1 MDLGVDN
8 SLSGGSALHI
18 ACRKGQAEIA
28 EDLLAGGAD
37 IQSHGDRGFSPL
49 HSAAYA
55 GQAQVVQI
63 LLQRGASMVSIDADK
78 RTPLHRAVQEAHEN
92 VVRLLIAAGKDGL
105 ELRDV
110 YGLTPLHL
118 AVRVASWD
126 GKRMHDIIQ
135 ALLSEGADPDVK
147 SFSGKQPV
155 GEATAFGDEALVN
168 TLRIALNPDY
178 RPRASA
184 PKKGMY
190 VKKDWKAW

>member
-1 MDLGVDN
+1 MDLGLDK

-18 ACRKGQAEIA
+18 ACQKGQVEIT
-28 EDLLAGGAD
+28 ESLLAGGAD
-37 IQSHGDRGFSPL
+37 IQSQDHRGFSPL

-63 LLQRGASMVSIDADK
+63 LLQRGASLVSIDIDK

-92 VVRLLIAAGKDGL
+92 VVRLLVAAGKDGL
-105 ELRDV
+105 EMRDV

-135 ALLSEGADPDVK
+135 ALLSKGADPDVK

-155 GEATAFGDEALVN
+155 DEATAFGDGVLVN
-168 TLRIALNPDY
+168 TLRRALNPDY
-178 RPRASA
+178 KPQASA
-184 PKKGMY
+184 PKKVEY
-190 VKKDWKAW
+190 VKQD